1 MKVLY
6 DHQMFMIQ
14 NRGGISR
21 YFAELARGMGG
32 IAGVEPVV
40 YGGLPC
46 RDGLLHDESKNLGAK
61 VLALYVPNIPRTTNL
76 RRAGASSIFPLVM
89 KVVDPDVFHPTY
101 FEPNLVGRSR
111 RTALVSTVHDMI
123 NERFRDQPGRERLER
138 AKKSLVGASDRIICV
153 SRKTA
158 DDLQEIFGTPSD
170 RIQVVHH
177 ATRIHQNPST
187 GWTPERPFLLYVGQ
201 RRGYK
206 NFSTLRKAYENDPRL
221 HTTHDLV
228 CFGGEPLPAQ
238 ERISKGRILTMGGS
252 DSLLADVY
260 RRASVFVYPSLYEG
274 FGLPLIEAMALG
286 CPVVTTTGGS
296 IPEVAADGA
305 AYFEGDSADS
315 LAETVA
321 GLLEDESSRAEL
333 VRSGSV
339 RASFFSW
346 DRCVQETLSS
356 YQRAVASR

>member
-1 MKVLY
+1 MRILY

-21 YFAELARGMGG
+21 YFAELARGMGRM
-32 IAGVEPVV
+32 AGVEPVV

-46 RDGLLHDESKNLGAK
+46 RHGMLHDESRDLGAK
-61 VLALYVPNIPRTTNL
+61 VVALFVPLVPRTTNVRL
-76 RRAGASSIFPLVM
+76 AVASAAFPLVM
-89 KVVDPDVFHPTY
+89 KMVNPDVFHPTY
-101 FEPNLVGRSR
+101 FGAGPIARPR
-111 RTALVSTVHDMI
+111 RAAMVSTIYDMI
-123 NERFRDQPGRERLER
+123 NERFSDQPGRELLER
-138 AKKSLVGASDRIICV
+138 SKRSLVESSDRILCI
-153 SRKTA
+153 SRKTSE
-158 DDLQEIFGTPSD
+158 DLQEYFGTPTD
-170 RIQVVHH
+170 RIDVVHL
-177 ATRIHQNPST
+177 ATRIHENPST
-187 GWTPERPFLLYVGQ
+187 GWTPERPYLLYVGQ

-206 NFSTLRKAYENDPRL
+206 NFSTFRKAYENDPRL
-221 HTTHDLV
+221 HATHDLI

-260 RRASVFVYPSLYEG
+260 RRAAVFVYPSLYEG
-274 FGLPLIEAMALG
+274 FGLPLLEAMALG
-286 CPVVTTTGGS
+286 CPVVTTCCGS

-321 GLLEDESSRAEL
+321 GLLQDESRRAEL
-333 VRSGSV
+333 VGSGSA

-346 DRCVQETLSS
+346 DRCVRETLST
-356 YQRAVASR
+356 YQRAAASR